1 MTTIY
6 IVSFYAN
13 ITGTGT
19 RFYHCRCT
27 DKEGHVAVKK
37 LF

>member
-13 ITGTGT
+13 ITKIWNTQSKP
-19 RFYHCRCT
+19 
-27 DKEGHVAVKK
+27 DKEGYVAV
-37 LF
+37 